1 MPSHN
6 YGKALYF
13 IPLLIVQGY
22 GALLEKST
30 YSLLRVATV
39 ILHLYFTV
47 LDKRNYYNKV

>member
-6 YGKALYF
+6 YGKALLF

-30 YSLLRVATV
+30 YSFLRVATA
-39 ILHLYFTV
+39 ISHLFFAV
-47 LDKRNYYNKV
+47 LDKHLLV